1 MKNVSKANEQ
11 ARMLKAIKAA
21 QAKQRILIAVA
32 LKFDSN
38 SNFMKNVRQYNEAW
52 KNALHLE
59 NANNRTKALGS
70 LRASRNR
77 IINRL
82 GKKPRTRN
90 MNNALRNVH
99 KRVNF
104 YLIEYNHPPVKGFIP
119 WRSMVAREIR
129 ANLPVSPRKN
139 SPARASPS
147 PQRRPLPNYSGSIPG
162 VRNTAHLAR
171 LIAAAEKKPKNT
183 ANMAR
188 WLAARGL

>member
-1 MKNVSKANEQ
+1 MKNVNKANEQ
-11 ARMLKAIKAA
+11 ARMLKVIKAA
-21 QAKQRILIAVA
+21 QAKQRIRNAAA
-32 LKFDSN
+32 LKFNSN
-38 SNFMKNVRQYNEAW
+38 SNFMNHVRQYNEAW

-90 MNNALRNVH
+90 MNNALKNVH

-129 ANLPVSPRKN
+129 NNRPAITRKSSPVRRTSSPRN
-139 SPARASPS
+139 A
-147 PQRRPLPNYSGSIPG
+147 LPNYRGSIPG
-162 VRNTAHLAR
+162 VQNTAHLAR
-171 LIAAAEKKPKNT
+171 LIASAERKPKNT
-183 ANMAR
+183 ANLAR